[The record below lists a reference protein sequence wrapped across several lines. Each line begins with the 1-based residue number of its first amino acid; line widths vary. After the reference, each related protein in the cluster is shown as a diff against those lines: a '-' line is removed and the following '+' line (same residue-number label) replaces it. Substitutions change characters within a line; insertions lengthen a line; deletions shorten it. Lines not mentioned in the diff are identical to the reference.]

1 MKGKDIMTEFE
12 KTCIETMEMVL
23 LNQYKDIINA
33 PNLQSKI
40 LIKAE
45 KDGMIE
51 ALSIM
56 GYTVSID
63 VDTDL
68 RVKAVH
74 VRKI

>member
-1 MKGKDIMTEFE
+1 MKEYE
-12 KTCIETMEMVL
+12 KTGIETMEMVL
-23 LNQYKDIINA
+23 FNLYQDIINTGSISRQIV
-33 PNLQSKI
+33 LR
-40 LIKAE
+40 AE